1 MTKLSVQNGAERGT
15 QWCAI
20 ALGFVLPISAALDN
34 ILLIAFIIL
43 WFSSGR
49 LSERLKRVADHPIA
63 SWGLVFSAMM
73 LLGMTWSPVSIEQL
87 RPVFVDALRFAVLGL
102 FAVAFLDPSTR
113 DRAQFA
119 FLLSSTLV
127 LVLSFATWLGIA
139 DGIPGLKGRPDY
151 PVVFKYHIT
160 HNVLM
165 AIAALLFA
173 LHAMEARNRRAR
185 LLLGGLSV
193 AAIVNVFFLIPG
205 RTGQLALAGAITYL
219 AIAQHGW
226 RRGAALSG
234 MGLTALVAVAWLVPG
249 SVIQERTTKA
259 IEESAAWEHGKP
271 QPEQSSVGLR
281 LEYYSNTLEL
291 IGEHPVIGVGS
302 GGFRS
307 AYENKVRGT
316 QMVVTNH
323 PHNAFLHVAAE
334 LGLIGLALLIV
345 LLLVQWRSASLLS
358 GFTERVAARGLIV
371 IFVVAGSVSS
381 TFGDHTEGL
390 FYAWASGL
398 FFATVRRSK
407 TEAS

>member
-1 MTKLSVQNGAERGT
+1 MPNANVPNAAERGA

-34 ILLIAFIIL
+34 MLLIAFIIL
-43 WFSSGR
+43 WFSSGH
-49 LSERLKRVADHPIA
+49 LSERLKRVTDHPVA
-63 SWGLVFSAMM
+63 SMGLVFAALM
-73 LLGMTWSPVSIEQL
+73 LLGTTWSSASIEQL
-87 RPVFVDALRFAVLGL
+87 RHVLVDALRFVVLGL
-102 FAVAFLDPSTR
+102 FAVVFLDSSTR

-127 LVLSFATWLGIA
+127 LLLSFAIWIGIA

-185 LLLGGLSV
+185 FILGGLAI

-219 AIAQHGW
+219 AIAQLGW
-226 RRGAALSG
+226 RRGGVLAGTALA
-234 MGLTALVAVAWLVPG
+234 ALVAVAWLVPG
-249 SVIQERTTKA
+249 SVLHQRSSKA
-259 IEESAAWEHGKP
+259 LEESAAWELGKA
-271 QPEQSSVGLR
+271 QPEQSSVGMR

-307 AYENKVRGT
+307 AYEAKVRGT

-334 LGLIGLALLIV
+334 LGLIGLAMLIV
-345 LLLVQWRSASLLS
+345 LLLVQWRCASRMS
-358 GFTERVAARGLIV
+358 GFSERVAARGLIV
-371 IFVVAGSVSS
+371 IFIVAGLVSS

-398 FFATVRRSK
+398 FFATAHRSK
-407 TEAS
+407 TAAG